1 MLSKIKGSVSIS
13 TDFLDSFEI
22 ISKNDGISFHSLDPS
37 KLEMQLFHHGTIIGG
52 SWSNP
57 EKHHIAILASDTNAK
72 SIQIF
77 EIENALI

>member
-1 MLSKIKGSVSIS
+1 
-13 TDFLDSFEI
+13 
-22 ISKNDGISFHSLDPS
+22 
-37 KLEMQLFHHGTIIGG
+37 MQLFHHGTIIGG